1 MENNN
6 EQSKRGKKSATLL
19 LLLILLVTV
28 TVGFAVIS
36 ATLNISGTSKITGG
50 SWCVGPKCSDDPD
63 KKCDDVSTC
72 SDSVNPIETCEQGD
86 VTCNKIDCD
95 AHPTQCPCTSDSTAS
110 CIPAID
116 CTKNP
121 DMSDPT
127 KCVKTDCV
135 PSETNTCQCTSAD
148 ECDERP
154 QVALKGNT
162 FYFTHALKKPGD
174 LFDLVV
180 RYDNGGDIDAKV
192 TGVDQTTQF
201 NETAKRFMTYN
212 VAYKD
217 GTAIQTND
225 VLAAGSAARYE
236 VKVAYKNDVTTPPN
250 DTELTQINGSNGSGA
265 PSLFTVTYGQK

>member
-72 SDSVNPIETCEQGD
+72 SDSVNPIEECKQDD

-95 AHPTQCPCTSDSTAS
+95 AHPTQCPCTSDDTAS

-127 KCVKTDCV
+127 KCIKNDCV
-135 PSETNTCQCTSAD
+135 PSATNTCQCTSAD
-148 ECDERP
+148 DCVERP

-162 FYFTHALKKPGD
+162 FYFDHTLTKPGQV
-174 LFDLVV
+174 FDLIV

-192 TGVDQTTQF
+192 TDVVQSLAF
-201 NETAKRFMTYN
+201 NDTAKKYMTYS
-212 VAYKD
+212 ATYSD
-217 GTAIQTND
+217 DTAIQATD
-225 VLAAGSAARYE
+225 VLAAGSSARYK
-236 VKVAYKNDVTTPPN
+236 VVVAYKSNVTTPPTA
-250 DTELTQINGSNGSGA
+250 DELALINGSNGKGA